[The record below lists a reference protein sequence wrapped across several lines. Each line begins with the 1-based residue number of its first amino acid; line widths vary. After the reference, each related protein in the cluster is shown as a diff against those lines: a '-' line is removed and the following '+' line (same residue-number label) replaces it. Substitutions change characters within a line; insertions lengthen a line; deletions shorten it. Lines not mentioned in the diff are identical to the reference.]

1 MKKLFFI
8 FTVLFSLVSNSFAQS
23 APKAYLW
30 EILDIYSSSVQ
41 GGEFVY
47 GSQTSTTQNHNGEM
61 IFRVL
66 VKGYSSTVVSTYN
79 NQVIDPYN
87 IEGIDA
93 NNDGYYDMWLYYY
106 YVQNISSG
114 RINVQDFG
122 TKDTIFVR

>member
-8 FTVLFSLVSNSFAQS
+8 FTVFFSLVSSSFAQS

-30 EILDIYSSSVQ
+30 EILDIYSSSFQ

-66 VKGYSSTVVSTYN
+66 VKGYSNTVVSTYN
-79 NQVIDPYN
+79 NQVINPYN